1 MEPLDTVGVHAF
13 AQPAMALTVAV
24 YTVVA
29 QGEAFTHAPVV
40 LERPAAGVHEMVL
53 PGGAPDTQRQQ
64 LIWLVL
70 QDLNPQVV

>member
-1 MEPLDTVGVHAF
+1 MRTPTEGGSPLRSLTVGGSTSTVAAMEPLDTVGVHVF

-40 LERPAAGVHEMVL
+40 LESAFPPVSR
-53 PGGAPDTQRQQ
+53 
-64 LIWLVL
+64 
-70 QDLNPQVV
+70 